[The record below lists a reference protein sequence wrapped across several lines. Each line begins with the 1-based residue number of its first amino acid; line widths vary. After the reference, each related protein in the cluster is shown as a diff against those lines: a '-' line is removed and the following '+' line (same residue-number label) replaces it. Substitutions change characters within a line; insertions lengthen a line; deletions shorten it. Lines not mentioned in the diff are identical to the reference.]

1 MHAGKGIAALVTPVS
16 VYGRSSTAIIGLR
29 PFELR
34 FGRLTVKSL
43 ISCLLVAMIMHA
55 CKGMPALITTHE
67 RLWTLRHQ
75 STSLL
80 HRSTVFDRVRTA
92 VRVSYGGIFLEYSAT
107 KQPLFKG

>member
-1 MHAGKGIAALVTPVS
+1 MHAGKGIAALVTCECLWALH
-16 VYGRSSTAIIGLR
+16 STAIIGLR

-43 ISCLLVAMIMHA
+43 FSCLLVAMTMHA

-67 RLWTLRHQ
+67 RLWALRHQ

-107 KQPLFKG
+107 KQLLF

>member
-1 MHAGKGIAALVTPVS
+1 MHAGKGIAALVTCECLWALQHRNH
-16 VYGRSSTAIIGLR
+16 RSSTFRIAVRAPYSEITH
-29 PFELR
+29 F
-34 FGRLTVKSL
+34 
-43 ISCLLVAMIMHA
+43 LLAGGHDHMHA